1 MKKLRDIHKIVALG
15 DSVTFGKSASSPQK
29 CWASLAAA
37 DLSSWCGYPIELVN
51 KGISS
56 NILCVDTPAYAY
68 AALPAGIERF
78 RRDVIA
84 QKPDLLFIAYGLND
98 ARGGT
103 SLETFCRDYQK
114 MLDEI
119 RRAIDPVIVILDLY
133 YMHQNFYKDCPPR
146 DHSDLEKTAA
156 FNNAIRELAE
166 RNGLAFAD
174 VYAAQAGVDWA
185 VCGDHCHPNDLG
197 HRLIANRVFEAVVRA
212 CPC

>member
-1 MKKLRDIHKIVALG
+1 M
-15 DSVTFGKSASSPQK
+15 
-29 CWASLAAA
+29 
-37 DLSSWCGYPIELVN
+37 
-51 KGISS
+51 
-56 NILCVDTPAYAY
+56 DTPAYAY
-68 AALPAGIERF
+68 AALPAGVERF
-78 RRDVIA
+78 RRGVIA

-119 RRAIDPVIVILDLY
+119 RRAIDPVVVLLDLY
-133 YMHQNFYKDCPPR
+133 YMHKEFYRGCPPW